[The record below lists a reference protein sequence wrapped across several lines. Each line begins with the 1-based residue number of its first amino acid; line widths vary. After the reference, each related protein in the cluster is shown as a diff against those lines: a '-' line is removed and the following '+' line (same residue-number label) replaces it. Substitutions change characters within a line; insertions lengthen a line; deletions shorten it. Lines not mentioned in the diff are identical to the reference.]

1 MNDVAP
7 ETTSRR
13 KRRRKKAQ
21 EQGWQSPSLGRNLVL
36 ALLLLVGAA
45 YAGAALGMWNAA
57 GMAGVLAPGMSEAEV
72 RYLRGEPKVHSP
84 DNRVWT
90 YAEGEGAESLV
101 HFNDARQVESIS
113 CRALA
118 GSAFGCPEAFGVTIG
133 TSEDQ
138 VINRLGVASDQTYI
152 PNGKI
157 MTYNDLGLV
166 YTMREFR
173 VVQITKLRRRGVVSL
188 LGRTLWNLLP

>member
-21 EQGWQSPSLGRNLVL
+21 EQGWQSPRIGRNLAL
-36 ALLLLVGAA
+36 AVLLLAGAA
-45 YAGAALGMWNAA
+45 YGYAALGMWNAA

-72 RYLRGEPKVHSP
+72 RYLRGEPKQHTP
-84 DNRVWT
+84 DNLAWT
-90 YAEGEGAESLV
+90 YAEGEGAETV
-101 HFNDARQVESIS
+101 VRFDEARQIKSITCS
-113 CRALA
+113 ALA

-138 VINRLGVASDQTYI
+138 VINRLGVASEQTYI

-157 MTYNDLGLV
+157 MAYNDLGLV

-173 VVQITKLRRRGVVSL
+173 VVQITKLRRQGVVSL
-188 LGRTLWNLLP
+188 LGRTFWNLLP